1 MGGGAS
7 GSVIYVVSCAFSDV
21 TGEAAFG
28 SRQSVSKCTQ
38 RAQRASGQGI
48 QSLSKTMKSKVG
60 AHITAPHWRLGAG
73 CVAGLAAWAAAFWL
87 QAPKG
92 AHLLLGW
99 DVAAITYL
107 ALTWRMFLRAE
118 EAEIR
123 DRAALEDEGR
133 SVLLLIVLAAIVAS
147 LGAVVDAMVA
157 ARTAQG
163 AAKAFIAVS
172 AGATLI
178 LSWLVL
184 QSVFVPHYAHR
195 HFGDGKSKGGIGFPG
210 EPPTSYMDF
219 VYLAFSV
226 GATFQVS
233 DNTILTSR
241 LRRLVTAH
249 AATAFAY
256 NTAILALGIN
266 IIAGVVSG

>member
-1 MGGGAS
+1 
-7 GSVIYVVSCAFSDV
+7 
-21 TGEAAFG
+21 
-28 SRQSVSKCTQ
+28 
-38 RAQRASGQGI
+38 
-48 QSLSKTMKSKVG
+48 LSKPAKSR
-60 AHITAPHWRLGAG
+60 AATYIAAPHWRLGAG
-73 CVAGLAAWAAAFWL
+73 CVVGLITWAAAFWL
-87 QAPKG
+87 QAPRG
-92 AHLLLGW
+92 SHLLLGW
-99 DVAAITYL
+99 DGAAITYL
-107 ALTWRMFLRAE
+107 ILTWRMFLRAD

-123 DRAALEDEGR
+123 DRAAQDDEGR

-157 ARTAQG
+157 ARTAEG
-163 AAKAFIAVS
+163 LAKTLIAAS

-184 QSVFVPHYAHR
+184 QTVFVPHYAHR

-266 IIAGVVSG
+266 IIASVVGG

>member
-1 MGGGAS
+1 
-7 GSVIYVVSCAFSDV
+7 V
-21 TGEAAFG
+21 
-28 SRQSVSKCTQ
+28 
-38 RAQRASGQGI
+38 
-48 QSLSKTMKSKVG
+48 SLSKAAKSRAKS
-60 AHITAPHWRLGAG
+60 HITPPHWRLGAG
-73 CVAGLAAWAAAFWL
+73 CVVGLFVWATAFWL
-87 QAPKG
+87 QAPTG
-92 AHLLLGW
+92 SHLLLGW
-99 DVAAITYL
+99 DGAALTYL
-107 ALTWRMFLRAE
+107 ILTWRMFLRAD

-123 DRAALEDEGR
+123 DRAAQDDEGQP
-133 SVLLLIVLAAIVAS
+133 VLLLIVLAAIVAS

-163 AAKAFIAVS
+163 LAKAFIATS
-172 AGATLI
+172 AGATLV

-195 HFGDGKSKGGIGFPG
+195 HFGDGKGSGGIGFPG

-266 IIAGVVSG
+266 IIASVVGG